1 MANRG
6 KQIGLV
12 AGLGVGATLLL
23 TDAGSGAR
31 KRAKSRAEK
40 KPRTNHMLAARV
52 CAELDHHVEHG
63 KGIQVFADNNR
74 VTLRG
79 VALVDELDDVIQAV
93 QKVKGV
99 RGINNKLE
107 LLESPGKVEALQT

>member
-23 TDAGSGAR
+23 SDAGAEAR
-31 KRAKSRAEK
+31 KRAKAKTEK
-40 KPRTNHMLAARV
+40 VPRTNHLLAARV
-52 CAELDHHVEHG
+52 CAELDHNVEHA
-63 KGIQVFADNNR
+63 KAIQVFADNNR

-79 VALVDELDDVIQAV
+79 IALVDELDDVIQAV
-93 QKVKGV
+93 QRVKGV
-99 RGINNKLE
+99 KAINNNLE
-107 LLESPGKVEALQT
+107 LLESPGNVTALQT